1 MSVVRCSELSYD
13 ELEPTNSP
21 SQELIQNNDVN
32 ATKENLMDK
41 DENSTSTSY
50 SSVAASH
57 SSNANDTSTMS
68 ESSSDDSNNDSLRS
82 LL

>member
-50 SSVAASH
+50 SSVAADH
-57 SSNANDTSTMS
+57 SSNANVTSTMS
-68 ESSSDDSNNDSLRS
+68 ESSSDDSNNDS
-82 LL
+82 